1 MDDKFIR
8 RFLKGSFFTSLGTMA
23 TIVFHF
29 LTISFMTRYTTK
41 EVLGLYFLMLAIA
54 TAGKILSNLGLD
66 LTLAKFLVSEP
77 EETQQQTF
85 AITIW
90 TRLLAMLVLC
100 IVLYFAG
107 TFILTR
113 FDAELVAY
121 QWYLPALF
129 GLMSFRELFFYILQ
143 GLHQFKHYAFI
154 QTSSAILKLLLTVIL
169 RDSLDLT
176 TLLWIEFAM
185 LGGSIFLQLFVVPI
199 KRLSPPRLLFKPTI
213 IPQIFRFGVP
223 LYTNSLLTYVS
234 DFGGVYIIGLFL
246 TPIAIAS
253 YEVAKKIPEGFSRL
267 FTSFHV
273 VYFPNLSALFAQN
286 EVKNAEKL
294 LNKSLI
300 LLSVMTAAVVLGA
313 LLFSYELVLLV
324 GSEKYLDVQPAFVV
338 IMLAVCLNL
347 FANTIG
353 YSLVAAGIPGYSTR
367 INMVAMGLELMLSIL
382 FVPVVGYIGVGY
394 SYVIM
399 TLVALTMGYF
409 FLRNHASIV
418 IDLQNFL
425 KPWLFFIILGGV
437 YLILG
442 SQLFVWRV
450 ALLTAYVALCV
461 LFIPDCRQSLPYL
474 WKMTQ
479 ELRWQRSQ
487 S

>member
-41 EVLGLYFLMLAIA
+41 EALGLYFLMLAIA

-143 GLHQFKHYAFI
+143 GLHQYKHYAFI
-154 QTSSAILKLLLTVIL
+154 QTSSAMLKLLLTVIF

-185 LGGSIFLQLFVVPI
+185 LGGSILIQLFVVPI
-199 KRLSPPRLLFKPTI
+199 KRLSPPRMLFKPAI
-213 IPQIFRFGVP
+213 IPQLFRFGVP

-234 DFGGVYIIGLFL
+234 DFGGTYVIGLFL
-246 TPIAIAS
+246 SPIAIAS

-267 FTSFHV
+267 FTAFHV

-313 LLFSYELVLLV
+313 LVFSYELVLLV

-409 FLRNHASIV
+409 FLRNHAGIV
-418 IDLQNFL
+418 INLQNFL

-437 YLILG
+437 YLMLG
-442 SQLFVWRV
+442 SQVFVWRI

-479 ELRWQRSQ
+479 ELKWQRSQ